1 MSVLTDI
8 FDRLT
13 DIRTLR
19 SQIGTLV
26 REQGEMRQIV
36 LRQQT
41 ELAELRGQTKALIQM
56 QSAKSK

>member
-19 SQIGTLV
+19 SQIETLA

>member
-19 SQIGTLV
+19 SQIETLV